1 MKRRGI
7 ILMAVLASAALR
19 PALFA
24 TEEPAKPEPVAVPSP
39 VIPDAEEIKA
49 FDINRL
55 IFDGIAALEK
65 GALDTGRLKFR
76 KALEIDSKNLKALVN
91 LGSLEYRARRLDEAE
106 KVLRQ
111 ATRLAPE
118 NFPAWMTLGV
128 VAHDAGKLDLALAAL
143 AQAVLIEP
151 SNPKAHAY
159 LGVTLGRKGWL
170 DGAEA
175 ELHRALQLDE
185 TSRDAHF
192 NLAVICLQ
200 RNPPATE
207 LARRHYR
214 RALDLGAKVDE
225 VIEARLGKTEEA
237 AKPTAD

>member
-1 MKRRGI
+1 MK
-7 ILMAVLASAALR
+7 LPSTLVCLLLAAVVSQGLQAADEPTLAPASTPETLQPEITASEDLR
-19 PALFA
+19 
-24 TEEPAKPEPVAVPSP
+24 
-39 VIPDAEEIKA
+39 D
-49 FDINRL
+49 FDLNKL
-55 IFDGIAALEK
+55 LFDGVAALEK
-65 GALDTGRLKFR
+65 GALDTGRLKFK
-76 KALEIDSKNLKALVN
+76 KALEIDSNNVTALVN
-91 LGSLEYRARRLDEAE
+91 LGSLEYRAHHLDEAE
-106 KVLRQ
+106 SALRK
-111 ATRLAPE
+111 ATRLSPDTFA
-118 NFPAWMTLGV
+118 AWMTLGV

-175 ELHRALQLDE
+175 ELHRALALDE

-200 RNPPATE
+200 QNPPSIE

-214 RALDLGAKVDE
+214 RALDLGASRDE
-225 VIEARLGKTEEA
+225 VIEKQLGQEE
-237 AKPTAD
+237 KSVK